1 MDGATPLHILLSVM
15 RSKWAAN
22 DIDGAVA
29 LAKVAAP
36 YMHPKVPAARPV
48 SDLSGVSDAAL
59 DVIEREIRAGSSG
72 QGEGEPQ

>member
-1 MDGATPLHILLSVM
+1 MSGATPLHILLSVM

-48 SDLSGVSDAAL
+48 GDLSGVSDAEL
-59 DVIEREIRAGSSG
+59 DLIERDIRAGRTG
-72 QGEGEPQ
+72 EGEGEP